1 MQHIQAVPN
10 VVLDHVLFATC
21 GIAEIRGLKRV
32 YVLKRCQVELS
43 EGFREFWLCS
53 SSDTSA
59 DFQNGEWVANG
70 RSPYVETGDFAC
82 AV

>member
-1 MQHIQAVPN
+1 
-10 VVLDHVLFATC
+10 VLDHVLFATC
-21 GIAEIRGLKRV
+21 GIAEIGGLKRV
-32 YVLKRCQVELS
+32 YVLKHCQVELS